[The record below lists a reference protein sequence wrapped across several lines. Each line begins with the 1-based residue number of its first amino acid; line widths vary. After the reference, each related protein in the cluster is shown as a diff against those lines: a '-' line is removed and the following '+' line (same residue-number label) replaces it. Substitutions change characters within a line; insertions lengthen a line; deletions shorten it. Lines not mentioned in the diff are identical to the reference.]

1 MSETAAKKVLLGV
14 SGGIAAYKA
23 CEVLRGLQKA
33 GCDVRVMM
41 TEDATRFV
49 GEVTFEALSG
59 HAVATSL
66 YGFKESSIPHIMLSE
81 WADLI
86 AVVPATGNVMAK
98 MVAGLAD
105 DLMSATLLAAASP
118 VLVAPAMNVRMWTNP
133 ATQANLET
141 LRQRGVQFVM
151 PTEGRLAC
159 GDVGTGKLADVDD
172 IVSAAL
178 ALLEG

>member
-98 MVAGLAD
+98 MVAGLAAQRFKTVN
-105 DLMSATLLAAASP
+105 LPLLIGVILVSKAIGCLGEFILTGGIAATIADFTIGWPGLLLQVFGAWLILKY
-118 VLVAPAMNVRMWTNP
+118 V
-133 ATQANLET
+133 
-141 LRQRGVQFVM
+141 
-151 PTEGRLAC
+151 
-159 GDVGTGKLADVDD
+159 K
-172 IVSAAL
+172 
-178 ALLEG
+178 